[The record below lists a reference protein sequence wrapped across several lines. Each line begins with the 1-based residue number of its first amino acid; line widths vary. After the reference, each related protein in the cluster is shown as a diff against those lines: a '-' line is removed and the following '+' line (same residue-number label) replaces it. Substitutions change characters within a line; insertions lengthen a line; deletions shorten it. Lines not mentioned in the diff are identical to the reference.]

1 MQEHNILTV
10 LVSRYR
16 FQFNVDDLS
25 YEVPPS
31 TLLSDL
37 HSFVNNEA
45 LSDITF
51 IIEGQPIHAHKM
63 LLVRYVICLLYTKL
77 ISNCQALFSHLTNIT
92 LF

>member
-1 MQEHNILTV
+1 VQKYSVLTV
-10 LVSRYR
+10 LVSQCR

-31 TLLSDL
+31 TLLSDM

-51 IIEGQPIHAHKM
+51 IIDGQPIHAHKM
-63 LLVRYVICLLYTKL
+63 LLVRYVICLLDTTTL
-77 ISNCQALFSHLTNIT
+77 VSN
-92 LF
+92 